1 MTDEFAQ
8 LSDSDSCSNDAP
20 TFQLV
25 SRKRAALM
33 LDVSESFLEKQAQD
47 GTGPPVY
54 DIGGRVKYEVTELRE
69 WFRKH
74 QRKKA
79 A

>member
-1 MTDEFAQ
+1 MNDEPIEAA
-8 LSDSDSCSNDAP
+8 NDTP

-33 LDVSESFLEKQAQD
+33 LDVSESFLEKQEKD
-47 GTGPPVY
+47 GIGPPIY
-54 DIGGRVKYEVTELRE
+54 DIGDRVKYEVTELRE
-69 WFRKH
+69 WFRGH
-74 QRKKA
+74 QRKRA

>member
-1 MTDEFAQ
+1 MVRAMTDEAPAAAIY
-8 LSDSDSCSNDAP
+8 AP

-25 SRKRAALM
+25 SRKRAAAM
-33 LDVSESFLEKQAQD
+33 LDVSESFLEKQEQR
-47 GTGPPVY
+47 GIGPPVY
-54 DIGGRVKYEVTELRE
+54 EIGGLVKYEVTELRE
-69 WFRKH
+69 WFRQH

>member
-1 MTDEFAQ
+1 MTDEPIEAA
-8 LSDSDSCSNDAP
+8 NDTP
-20 TFQLV
+20 IFQLV

-33 LDVSESFLEKQAQD
+33 LDVSESFLEKQEQD
-47 GTGPPVY
+47 GVGPPIY

-74 QRKKA
+74 ERKKA